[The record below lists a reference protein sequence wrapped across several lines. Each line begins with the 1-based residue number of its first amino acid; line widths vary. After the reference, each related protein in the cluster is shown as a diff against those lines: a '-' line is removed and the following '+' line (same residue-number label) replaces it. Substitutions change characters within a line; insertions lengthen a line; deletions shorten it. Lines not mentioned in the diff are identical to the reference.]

1 MRSGRGKQLFASSCA
16 GCHGLDG
23 RGGERAP
30 DLTVREVQ
38 RMSDGQISRI
48 VLNGVSGTGM
58 PAFHHLRGSEL
69 QALVAHIRALQGS
82 SAAPVRL
89 PGSPVQGRFLFF
101 GKAKCSA
108 CHMVHGEGGFIAGDL
123 TNYGCNHSADEIRR
137 ALEVPDA
144 SPQSGAKVVTLITR
158 DGRKYSG
165 VVRNE
170 DNFSVQLQSLD
181 GTFHLFMRSDLQS
194 LDYGRAPLMPTNY
207 SSTLTRP
214 ELNDIA
220 SYLISAASE
229 RRAGDGSP
237 AQSQCS
243 R

>member
-1 MRSGRGKQLFASSCA
+1 VLSGRGRQLFTSSCA

-38 RMSDGQISRI
+38 RLSDGQISRI

-58 PAFHHLRGSEL
+58 PAFHRLRRADL

-82 SAAPVRL
+82 SVAPARV
-89 PGSPVQGRFLFF
+89 PGSPVQGRSLFF
-101 GKAKCSA
+101 GKAKCSS

-123 TNYGCNHSADEIRR
+123 TNYGCNHSGDEIRR
-137 ALEVPDA
+137 AVEVPDA
-144 SPQSGAKVVTLITR
+144 SPQSGAKVATIITR

-214 ELNDIA
+214 ELDDIA
-220 SYLISAASE
+220 SYLIGVASV
-229 RRAGDGSP
+229 RRAEDGSQV
-237 AQSQCS
+237 QSQCS

>member
-1 MRSGRGKQLFASSCA
+1 
-16 GCHGLDG
+16 
-23 RGGERAP
+23 
-30 DLTVREVQ
+30 
-38 RMSDGQISRI
+38 MSDGQISRI

-58 PAFHHLRGSEL
+58 PAFHHLRRSEL

-82 SAAPVRL
+82 SAAPARL
-89 PGSPVQGRFLFF
+89 PGSPVQGRFLFS

-108 CHMVHGEGGFIAGDL
+108 CHMVHGEGGFIAGEL

-137 ALEVPDA
+137 AVEAPDA
-144 SPQSGAKVVTLITR
+144 GPQSGTKVATLITR

-181 GTFHLFMRSDLQS
+181 GAFHLFMRADLQS
-194 LDYGRAPLMPTNY
+194 LDYGRTPLMPTNY

-214 ELNDIA
+214 ELDDIV

-229 RRAGDGSP
+229 RWAGDGSQ
-237 AQSQCS
+237 AQSQCP